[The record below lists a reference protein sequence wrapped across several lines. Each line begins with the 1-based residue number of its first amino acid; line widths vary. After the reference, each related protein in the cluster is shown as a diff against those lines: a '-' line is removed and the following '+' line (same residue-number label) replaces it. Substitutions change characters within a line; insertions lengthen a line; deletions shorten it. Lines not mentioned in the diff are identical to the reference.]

1 MRITNKGKR
10 RVKAQLDE
18 EETKEEVSLR
28 PDSNIK
34 QLNSMMKELT
44 TGGNLKMFSG
54 KEILKKFKI

>member
-1 MRITNKGKR
+1 MRFTKKGTR
-10 RVKAQLDE
+10 RIKAQLDE
-18 EETKEEVSLR
+18 EETKEEVS